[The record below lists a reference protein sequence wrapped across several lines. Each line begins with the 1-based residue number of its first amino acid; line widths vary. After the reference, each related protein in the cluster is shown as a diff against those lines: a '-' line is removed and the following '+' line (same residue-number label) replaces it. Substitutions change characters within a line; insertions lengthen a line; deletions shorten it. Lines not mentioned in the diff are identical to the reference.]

1 MSGDLRF
8 ENHLTLQEYG
18 ARLLA
23 EIPNALNQGGQI
35 ILTDAI
41 AKAPEAPKKGG
52 DREPHLKTTG
62 RINEARGGDN
72 TVGIEFTSI
81 YARYIHE
88 NMTFKHIHGGQAK
101 YLEMAMIE
109 KQDDALRKVADVL
122 SDVK

>member
-8 ENHLTLQEYG
+8 ENHLQLKEHAAWIRSMIPHALHEG
-18 ARLLA
+18 A
-23 EIPNALNQGGQI
+23 EI
-35 ILTDAI
+35 ILVDAI
-41 AKAPEAPKKGG
+41 GKAPEAPKKDG
-52 DREPHLKTTG
+52 DREPHLKSTG
-62 RINEARGGDN
+62 RINDARGGDD

-122 SDVK
+122 GDVR